1 MSRVSPARALRPLR
15 PLNPLSHLSH
25 LSPSS
30 PEITMHPRSLPRS
43 LPRLLPRPL
52 ALASTVLAAAILAL
66 AGCSKP
72 APEAAEPQ
80 PTVAGELI
88 TFPGHQDP
96 PALRTAAVLSPSA
109 LPVSLSGRLAWDE
122 DHTVR
127 IYPPYA
133 GRVERLLVSQ
143 GQTVAKGQALA
154 LLSSADIG
162 QAQADLHKAE
172 ADQTLARQATARAR
186 ELAQAGVIARKDLE
200 QAEADL
206 ARSGAEASRARARLA
221 QYGVAAGS
229 VTQALTLSAPLAGV
243 VVERNGNAGAE
254 VRADVQGAPL
264 LTLSNPATLWAS
276 VDVEERQLALLKPGQ
291 TVQHSAAACPEQ
303 TFAAT
308 VLAVGEAVD
317 AASRTVK
324 VRLRVPNPER
334 KLKAEMFVSVQVAAN
349 GGLPL
354 VPADAVFLR
363 GEASA
368 VFVAKGQGVFER
380 RNVVLR
386 AAGPQ
391 QWQVA
396 QGLTVGDKVVV
407 GGGLYLNQ
415 LLDGAK

>member
-1 MSRVSPARALRPLR
+1 MPSRF
-15 PLNPLSHLSH
+15 
-25 LSPSS
+25 
-30 PEITMHPRSLPRS
+30 MPRS
-43 LPRLLPRPL
+43 L
-52 ALASTVLAAAILAL
+52 ALASTVLAAAVLAL
-66 AGCSKP
+66 AAGCSKP

-80 PTVAGELI
+80 PTVAGDVI

-96 PALRTAAVLSPSA
+96 PALRTAAVLAPGA
-109 LPVSLSGRLAWDE
+109 QPVSVSGRLGWDE

-143 GQTVAKGQALA
+143 GQAVAKGQALA

-186 ELAQAGVIARKDLE
+186 ELAEAGVIARKDLE
-200 QAEADL
+200 QAEA
-206 ARSGAEASRARARLA
+206 
-221 QYGVAAGS
+221 
-229 VTQALTLSAPLAGV
+229 
-243 VVERNGNAGAE
+243 
-254 VRADVQGAPL
+254 
-264 LTLSNPATLWAS
+264 
-276 VDVEERQLALLKPGQ
+276 LLKPGQ
-291 TVQHSAAACPEQ
+291 TVQLSAAAWPDQ
-303 TFAAT
+303 TFAGT

-334 KLKAEMFVSVQVAAN
+334 KLKAEMFVNVQVAAS

-354 VPADAVFLR
+354 VSADAVFLR

-380 RNVVLR
+380 RKVLVR

-391 QWQVA
+391 QWQVT
-396 QGLTVGDKVVV
+396 QGLAVGDKVVV